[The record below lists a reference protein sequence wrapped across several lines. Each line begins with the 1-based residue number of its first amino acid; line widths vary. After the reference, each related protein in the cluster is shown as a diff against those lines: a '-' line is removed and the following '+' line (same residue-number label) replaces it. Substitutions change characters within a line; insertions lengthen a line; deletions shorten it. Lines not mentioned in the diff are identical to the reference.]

1 MCFKKWFSDPVD
13 TQPAFTGRTVSGIV
27 VGDHQGTANDL
38 AGPGP
43 DFDRLK
49 DAIISRWPDMA
60 YREFKDHNATKTRF
74 MSELVEGMSHV
85 GPDGMM
91 FIIMDIC
98 HAETATRNGSPR
110 GRRSAMRGIGYD
122 KVLVFSSS
130 LSSQTSADAQFIT
143 GANGAWH
150 FALIYTLEVGLT
162 YLQWFER
169 AKALL
174 AKLGFSQTPVI
185 EGPMELQN
193 RLVFEG
199 NVITLQVSTHG
210 GQIRDRD
217 GDEPDKLD
225 EIIYF
230 YDGYIVDDEIRAII
244 DNAKRIGVVRLLKI
258 FLALRKIK
266 KLIFARQ

>member
-1 MCFKKWFSDPVD
+1 MCFKKWFSSPAD

-27 VGDHQGTANDL
+27 VGDHQGTENDL

-49 DAIISRWPDMA
+49 AAVLKRWPDMN
-60 YREFKDHNATKTRF
+60 YREFKDHNATKGRF
-74 MSELVEGMSHV
+74 IEELTEAMNHI

-98 HAETATRNGSPR
+98 HAESATRNGDFR
-110 GRRSAMRGIGYD
+110 KKRQITRGIGYD

-130 LSSQTSADAQFIT
+130 LATQTSADAQFIT

-150 FALIYTLEVGLT
+150 YALIATIEVGLT
-162 YLQWFER
+162 YLQWFEK

-174 AKLGFSQTPVI
+174 IRLGFTQIPVI

-193 RLVFEG
+193 RLIFEG
-199 NVITLQVSTHG
+199 NVVTLQVSTHG

-217 GDEPDKLD
+217 GDEPDGKD
-225 EIIYF
+225 EVIYF
-230 YDGYIVDDEIRAII
+230 
-244 DNAKRIGVVRLLKI
+244 
-258 FLALRKIK
+258 
-266 KLIFARQ
+266 